1 MTKAQAYNDLVNK
14 ANKNF
19 NCALPAIAVGA
30 IIGFFVFFVGW
41 VIGWP
46 DRCPIGYSNRGG
58 GETIRAGQRW
68 LRRHNSRFAMVKP
81 RAGSFRTRPD
91 TQNRDSCPVFA

>member
-30 IIGFFVFFVGW
+30 IIGFFVSSW
-41 VIGWP
+41 
-46 DRCPIGYSNRGG
+46 
-58 GETIRAGQRW
+58 
-68 LRRHNSRFAMVKP
+68 
-81 RAGSFRTRPD
+81 AGS
-91 TQNRDSCPVFA
+91 SVA